1 MAMTRKRRAILL
13 LLAAAG
19 AGILAVTLVGG
30 YSSSVAGSYGA
41 MRSVVIL
48 TRGLVPGEV
57 ISPSVARTSFEVRR
71 IPVRFVPTAALSD
84 PVQAVGLVP
93 VGPLPAGSY
102 LTGPGLKP
110 PGSDRPK
117 QPAAGRGRHAVEIS
131 VAGAGALTGAGRV
144 DVLVTTD
151 NDRGGGKTVVA
162 ARKVPLIAVG
172 RGGQSEAGPGLTE
185 VTLGLTRRQAI
196 RLVDAES
203 FARRITVLPPAGG

>member
-1 MAMTRKRRAILL
+1 M
-13 LLAAAG
+13 
-19 AGILAVTLVGG
+19 
-30 YSSSVAGSYGA
+30 
-41 MRSVVIL
+41 
-48 TRGLVPGEV
+48 
-57 ISPSVARTSFEVRR
+57 
-71 IPVRFVPTAALSD
+71 
-84 PVQAVGLVP
+84 
-93 VGPLPAGSY
+93 
-102 LTGPGLKP
+102 
-110 PGSDRPK
+110 
-117 QPAAGRGRHAVEIS
+117 EIS

-196 RLVDAES
+196 RLVDAET